1 MEEEKNSNV
10 DVEEKFTPSDSNEK
24 KGGSKI
30 ISGIIALLVI
40 IAIVAVGTYFALLKV
55 EQNNAR
61 KTVEEVF
68 NSIKTGDVETVDKYL
83 GGGDS
88 VAEEDQ
94 TFMLF
99 FKPLNYNIK
108 KVEADFKNA
117 TVEVE
122 VSNKDCGKI
131 FQNYF
136 SKIFELSFS
145 NALSEDY
152 TQKSLES
159 ELEKYLQEQFESEG
173 IETVTTT
180 ISLKL
185 HKNGTVWE
193 PNDDDENVNQFINA
207 VLPNFSSAMEGI
219 QSSMENMQ

>member
-24 KGGSKI
+24 KGGNKVVA
-30 ISGIIALLVI
+30 IIALLVI
-40 IAIVAVGTYFALLKV
+40 IAVVAVGTYFALLKV
-55 EQNNAR
+55 EQNSAK

-68 NSIKTGDVETVDKYL
+68 ESLKTGDEETVEKYL
-83 GGGDS
+83 GDG
-88 VAEEDQ
+88 EDQ
-94 TFMLF
+94 SFMLF

-117 TVEVE
+117 TVEIE

-145 NALSEDY
+145 NALSTSYSEQDLENEL
-152 TQKSLES
+152 TTFLQSQIES
-159 ELEKYLQEQFESEG
+159 EE
-173 IETVTTT
+173 IETITTT

-185 HKNGTVWE
+185 HKNGPVWE
-193 PNDDDENVNQFINA
+193 PNDDDENVEQFLNA
-207 VLPNFSSAMEGI
+207 VLPNFASAMEGI
-219 QSSMENMQ
+219 QSSMGGEQ